1 MGCRD
6 VVDGQVVEV
15 ELELTIS
22 LIHLQCVKKVGN
34 LKSKKVELTNTLVF

>member
-22 LIHLQCVKKVGN
+22 LIHFQRVEKVGN
-34 LKSKKVELTNTLVF
+34 LKSKKV